1 MSTSIQNLS
10 QMTGMSEVE
19 LQRRTQEFVATGK
32 LKGLSA
38 LDQQLLAQTTGPQQ
52 KTVDAFGAMATASQ
66 EPHAL
71 EEPAQV
77 LGHVTANAG
86 FAPEATANG
95 SLVAANAPAVL
106 DRASA
111 TAQHKMAGFFAV
123 SGANGSQGTIGG
135 QAKSQ
140 SAFDAINSAISGI
153 DVTALEKGDSGSRE
167 LAFEKLKLSM
177 QRISEGMQALTNT
190 LSMTHESAKTAI
202 NNLKA

>member
-1 MSTSIQNLS
+1 
-10 QMTGMSEVE
+10 
-19 LQRRTQEFVATGK
+19 
-32 LKGLSA
+32 
-38 LDQQLLAQTTGPQQ
+38 
-52 KTVDAFGAMATASQ
+52 
-66 EPHAL
+66 
-71 EEPAQV
+71 
-77 LGHVTANAG
+77 
-86 FAPEATANG
+86 
-95 SLVAANAPAVL
+95 L